1 MSKDSIGFIF
11 HPSLGRHSQ
20 PFPRPHIESFE
31 TPFRVQM
38 AKAYL
43 EKRELFAD
51 LKKITAQHGSL
62 EDVSLVHSHYL
73 IESVKLMSELG
84 SGNLGE
90 SAFASPDLQRSALQA
105 TGAAITAAN
114 TVING
119 NCTHSFALTRPPG
132 HHASTSMAMGLCYFN
147 NIAIAVKH
155 VMKNHNI
162 SRVTILDFDNHFGN
176 GTCEIFYTNPDVQY
190 ISLHEYDY
198 ENFGMGHFEEVG
210 YGDAEGTNVN
220 IPFVDLTPDV
230 SYQTAL
236 NDVIEPAI
244 KSFKPELIAVSAG
257 YDPHYADPV
266 GNMNADSSTFWNI
279 GKKIRSLCESMKCG
293 SFWVLEGGYNPMTLG
308 FCIEAS
314 LTGLTGKALPKFKD
328 QISRE
333 IDDIIIESNEE
344 VINKVL
350 EVISRY
356 W

>member
-1 MSKDSIGFIF
+1 MSRDSIGFVI

-20 PFPRPHIESFE
+20 PFPRPHIEAFE
-31 TPFRVQM
+31 NPFRIQM

-43 EKRELFAD
+43 EEKGILGD
-51 LKKITAQHGSL
+51 LQRIPAQRGSF
-62 EDVSLVHSHYL
+62 EDASSVHSHYL

-105 TGAAITAAN
+105 IGASITAAN
-114 TVING
+114 VVANRK
-119 NCTHSFALTRPPG
+119 CTHSFALTRPPG

-147 NIAIAVKH
+147 NVAIAVKH
-155 VMKNHNI
+155 VMKNHNVN
-162 SRVTILDFDNHFGN
+162 RVTILDFDNHFGN

-198 ENFGMGHFEEVG
+198 ENFGMGHFEEIG

-220 IPFVDLTPDV
+220 IPFVDLTPDI
-230 SYQTAL
+230 SYQTAF
-236 NDVIEPAI
+236 NDVVEPAI
-244 KSFKPELIAVSAG
+244 KAFKPELIAVSAG

-266 GNMNADSSTFWNI
+266 GNMNVDSSTFWRI
-279 GKKIRSLCESMKCG
+279 GEKIRTICESMRCG

-308 FCIEAS
+308 ICIEAS
-314 LTGLTGKALPKFKD
+314 IIGLAGEPLPKLKD
-328 QISRE
+328 QIPRE

-344 VINKVL
+344 VVNKVL
-350 EVISRY
+350 EIISRY